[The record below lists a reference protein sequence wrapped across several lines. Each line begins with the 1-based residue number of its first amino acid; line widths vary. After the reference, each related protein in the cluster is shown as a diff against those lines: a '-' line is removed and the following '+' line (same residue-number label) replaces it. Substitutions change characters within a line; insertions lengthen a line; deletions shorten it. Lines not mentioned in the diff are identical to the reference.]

1 MKNKKLFILVPI
13 IILVVLLVVV
23 YVYFNNEDVNSF
35 TASER
40 KWLEENSNI
49 RENFEVITDYPI
61 YGENGIFYEFI
72 NSLEK
77 TTNLEFNVIPYYKNT
92 TTSSHD
98 FKFRVVKQYSDI
110 TENDI
115 LLNEDAYVVIGKTEK
130 KINKISDF
138 EDVVL
143 GVFTGDV
150 GDISYYLKS
159 GRNLTYKTYDS
170 ATKLFTALDKSDVDM
185 VIVPNI
191 MYLEQTIANE
201 NYHIN
206 YVLTEMSNKIVLT
219 LDTTNSELSN
229 IVKKHFICWTNNYFV
244 ESYNK
249 RLLDYYID
257 SNNINDKT
265 RSKILSKTY
274 TYGFVKNYPYE
285 AIVRGNFVG
294 ISAEYINRIIRLSDI
309 EFEFKEYETLEELK
323 LAIQNSEVDIF
334 FNYYNFDNENYQKTA
349 STFIEKYVVLGNL
362 TDSYVV
368 NSFESLKGTK
378 ITLLDN
384 TALYNYFK
392 SNSKANINKV
402 DSLKKLVKNKDN
414 DLLVVDNEVY
424 NYYKNSKF
432 KKYEL
437 LYSDIMTNDYTFMI
451 NKEDSEFYEMFN
463 YIIGTNSY
471 YNYRNSGLNSLHVSI
486 LNQST
491 FRGLYIVLSLII
503 LIPIIVGFV
512 LFTLYKNTKKVK
524 TLKKEERKKYTDM
537 LTSLKNRNYLNFN
550 INNWNESK
558 KYPQA
563 IVMIDLNNINYV
575 NENYGYKKGDNLIIK
590 AASLLVSTQLEKSEI
605 IRTDGNEFLIY
616 LVGYSE
622 QQVSTYTKKLSKELK
637 NLPYGF
643 GAAIG
648 YSMIMDDIKTIDDA
662 INEAT
667 LEMKNDKEGYK

>member
-1 MKNKKLFILVPI
+1 MKNKKIFVIIPI
-13 IILVVLLVVV
+13 VVLIVLLAAV
-23 YVYFNNEDVNSF
+23 YIYYNKEDSNSF

-40 KWLEENSNI
+40 NWLEENSNI
-49 RENFEVITDYPI
+49 RESFEVISDYPI

-77 TTNLEFNVIPYYKNT
+77 ATNLEFNVLPYYKNEV
-92 TTSSHD
+92 SKSNN
-98 FKFRVVKQYSDI
+98 FKFRILTQYSDI

-138 EDVVL
+138 ENIVL
-143 GVFTGDV
+143 GVFTSDV
-150 GDISYYLKS
+150 GDVSYYLKS
-159 GRNLTYKTYDS
+159 GRNLTYKTYDN
-170 ATKLFTALDKSDVDM
+170 ATKLFSALDKSDVDM
-185 VIVPNI
+185 VIIPNI
-191 MYLEQTIANE
+191 MYLDLTIANE

-219 LDTTNSELSN
+219 LDSGNTELSN
-229 IVKKHFICWTNNYFV
+229 IVKKHFIHWTNNYFV

-249 RLLDYYID
+249 KLLDYYIE

-309 EFEFKEYETLEELK
+309 EFEFKEYESLEELK
-323 LAIQNSEVDIF
+323 TAIQNNEVDIF
-334 FNYYNFDNENYQKTA
+334 FNYYNLDNENYQKTV

-362 TDSYVV
+362 TDSHVV

-378 ITLLDN
+378 ITVLDN

-402 DSLKKLVKNKDN
+402 DNLKQLIKNEEN
-414 DLLVVDNEVY
+414 NLLVVDNEVY

-432 KKYEL
+432 KNYEL

-451 NKEDSEFYEMFN
+451 NKADSEFYELFN

-471 YNYRNSGLNSLHVSI
+471 YNYRNSGLNSLNVSI

-491 FRGLYIVLSLII
+491 FRGLYVVLLLIV
-503 LIPIIVGFV
+503 LIPIIVGFI

-563 IVMIDLNNINYV
+563 IVMIDLNNIKYV

-622 QQVSTYTKKLSKELK
+622 QQISTYTKKLSKELK

-648 YSMIMDDIKTIDDA
+648 YSMIIDDIKTIDDA